1 MIMAVQMDQVLSRL
15 AEQRP
20 IFHSEADFQHGLAW
34 QFRCMNPD
42 SQIRMETRPTRGV
55 RLDLLVCVNG
65 VRIAVE
71 LKYLVAGFTGV
82 VAGERYELPSQAAQ
96 DISRHDV
103 IKDVVRLERLVA
115 ERWADVGWSVTLT
128 NDVGYWRPGRKP
140 DPIDASFR
148 LHEGRLLSG
157 TLGWA
162 PHAGTGTTHKRD
174 VPLVLTGTY
183 ECQWRDYS
191 TVVDSRGREAAFR
204 YLCLAVAGTQSEQCV
219 GSRTNATVAMTDPR
233 PGLPLAG
240 ASAREEIL
248 EAAKMLAAH
257 APDGTFTLTEIID
270 EIRRRGCRYAEGTV
284 RTHVVSRM
292 CVNAPDHHATV
303 YADLERVG
311 PGRYRLVG

>member
-1 MIMAVQMDQVLSRL
+1 MIMSVRMDQVLSRL

-34 QFRCMNPD
+34 QVRCMNPD
-42 SQIRMETRPTRGV
+42 SQIRLETRPTRGV
-55 RLDLLVCVNG
+55 RLDLLVCVDG

-103 IKDVVRLERLVA
+103 VKDVVRLERLVA
-115 ERWADVGWSVTLT
+115 EGWADVGWSVTLT
-128 NDVGYWRPGRKP
+128 NDSCYWRPGRKP
-140 DPIDASFR
+140 EPIDASFR
-148 LHEGRLLSG
+148 LHEGRSLSG

-174 VPLVLTGTY
+174 VPLLLAGTY
-183 ECQWRDYS
+183 VCRWRDYS
-191 TVVDSRGREAAFR
+191 TVADSRGREAAFR
-204 YLCLAVAGTQSEQCV
+204 YLCFAVGRTQSGQSV
-219 GSRTNATVAMTDPR
+219 SFPANATIAMTDPLSS
-233 PGLPLAG
+233 LPLA
-240 ASAREEIL
+240 ATSAREEIL
-248 EAAKMLAAH
+248 EVAKTLAERAR
-257 APDGTFTLTEIID
+257 DGTFTLIEIID
-270 EIRRRGCRYAEGTV
+270 EIRRRGSRYAEGTV
-284 RTHVVSRM
+284 RTHVTSRM

-311 PGRYRLVG
+311 PGRYKLVA

>member
-1 MIMAVQMDQVLSRL
+1 MAVQMDQVLSCL

-42 SQIRMETRPTRGV
+42 SSIRLETRPFRGV
-55 RLDLLVCVNG
+55 RLDLLVHVDG
-65 VRIAVE
+65 VRIAIE
-71 LKYLVAGFTGV
+71 LKYLLAGFNGV
-82 VAGERYELPSQAAQ
+82 VAGEKYELPSQAAQ

-103 IKDVVRLERLVA
+103 VKDVVRLERLVA
-115 ERWADVGWSVTLT
+115 EGWADVGWSVTLT
-128 NDVGYWRPGRKP
+128 NDSGYWRPGRKL

-162 PHAGTGTTHKRD
+162 AHAGSGTTHKRD
-174 VPLVLTGTY
+174 LPLALTGTY
-183 ECQWRDYS
+183 ECLWRDYS
-191 TVVDSRGREAAFR
+191 TVTDARGREAAFR
-204 YLCLAVAGTQSEQCV
+204 YLCLAVAGTEGEQAV
-219 GSRTNATVAMTDPR
+219 DSRTNATVAEADPR
-233 PGLPLAG
+233 LGLLLAG
-240 ASAREEIL
+240 ANAREEIL

-257 APDGTFTLTEIID
+257 AHDGTFTLTEIIA
-270 EIRRRGCRYAEGTV
+270 EIRRRGSRYAEGTV

-311 PGRYRLVG
+311 PARYRLVG